1 MYVCVVCFFFSFFL
15 RCSFMHRTRNLPP
28 DHVCC
33 VMCALHACAHKVFK
47 ASASLVE
54 ASDDRNGRGAFT
66 FRLISEVEVTET

>member
-1 MYVCVVCFFFSFFL
+1 
-15 RCSFMHRTRNLPP
+15 MHRTRNLPL

-33 VMCALHACAHKVFK
+33 VSCTHAQHKVFK

-66 FRLISEVEVTET
+66 FRLISEVEVTKHKFKIRK